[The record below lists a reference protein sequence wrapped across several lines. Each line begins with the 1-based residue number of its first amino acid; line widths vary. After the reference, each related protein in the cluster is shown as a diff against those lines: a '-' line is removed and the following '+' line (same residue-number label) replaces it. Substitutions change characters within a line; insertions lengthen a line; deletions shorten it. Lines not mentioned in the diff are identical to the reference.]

1 MGSTQEDGVT
11 AVLGSEADQ
20 KRQASVW
27 PEPLGFVREL
37 QLSSRSGCGGC
48 GGCGGSEG
56 RGGSLPGRVRQS
68 SCLGTLVRMR
78 NGG

>member
-37 QLSSRSGCGGC
+37 QLSSRSGCGG
-48 GGCGGSEG
+48 SEG